1 MEFSRQE
8 HWSGL
13 SFPTP
18 EDLPDLGIEPM
29 SLASPALAGRFFTTS
44 TTWEAPIY
52 YYFSFVL
59 EMNFSS
65 VQSLSR
71 NEFTGMNLS
80 CTTIS
85 LVFII
90 QSFFLGSVQFSSVHF
105 SSVAQLCQTLCDP
118 MNHSTAGLPVH
129 HQLPEF
135 TQIHVH
141 RVSNAIHPS
150 HPHVQ
155 KTEEWS
161 SVCKVCVRRATNWSF
176 FCTQ

>member
-1 MEFSRQE
+1 MRF
-8 HWSGL
+8 
-13 SFPTP
+13 TP
-18 EDLPDLGIEPM
+18 PSKWLWEERINSVTGGKIVRNIQVKFHKGSHFEVWIYI
-29 SLASPALAGRFFTTS
+29 FFKK
-44 TTWEAPIY
+44 
-52 YYFSFVL
+52 V
-59 EMNFSS
+59 
-65 VQSLSR
+65 
-71 NEFTGMNLS
+71 S
-80 CTTIS
+80 C
-85 LVFII
+85 
-90 QSFFLGSVQFSSVHF
+90 FLTLWIDFKWPSQGGTFQVKGSVQFSSV
-105 SSVAQLCQTLCDP
+105 AQSCLTLCDP
-118 MNHSTAGLPVH
+118 MNRSTPGLPVH